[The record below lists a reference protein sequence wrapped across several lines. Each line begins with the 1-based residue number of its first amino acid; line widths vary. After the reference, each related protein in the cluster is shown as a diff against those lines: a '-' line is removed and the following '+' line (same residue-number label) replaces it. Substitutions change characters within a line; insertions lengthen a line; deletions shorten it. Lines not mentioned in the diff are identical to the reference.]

1 MRGVASY
8 FTLRVESVCNVC
20 VRGVASY
27 FTLRVES
34 VAMCV

>member
-8 FTLRVESVCNVC
+8 FTLRVESVSC
-20 VRGVASY
+20 SY

>member
-1 MRGVASY
+1 MFVRGVASY
-8 FTLRVESVCNVC
+8 FTLSVESVAAC
-20 VRGVASY
+20 VRAY

>member
-1 MRGVASY
+1 MASY
-8 FTLRVESVCNVC
+8 FTLRVKSVAMCC

-27 FTLRVES
+27 FTLRVKS